1 MFSTISAVVG
11 GLGMFMLGMWL
22 MSEGLRMAAGNTLHQ
37 LLQHWTRTR
46 LHGLGMGFFLTALI
60 QHSGAVTVAT
70 IGFTNAGLLTLERAI
85 WIIFGTNI
93 GTTVT
98 AWLVA
103 MIGFNFNIAAFALP
117 LIGIGMLL
125 KISQGE
131 KAVAWL
137 GQALVGFG
145 VLFLGIDV
153 LKDSFAD
160 LGAAISLD
168 ISTGHLATDILL
180 FTGIGFLA
188 TVLLQSSSLMLAI
201 TMTALA
207 GGIIGLMPA
216 AAVVVGSNIGS
227 TSTAIFSSFGSTAAA
242 KRVVSSHVIFNL
254 LTASVTLLILAPL
267 LAILHFV
274 QQLLVDVPAETTTL
288 ALFHTLFNLLG
299 ILLIWPIA
307 NRLVNWLEH
316 RFISKEDEL
325 GKARYLDKHA
335 LNLPSLAMHG
345 LVKETQRVAE
355 MALKAAAD
363 SINFERL
370 HPDLKKNQQ
379 YCEQIILA
387 IGEYSHQLY
396 KQNLPESVSEKLPVL
411 LRINQYYAA
420 ISELAVMLN
429 KNRGTLETTMASHI
443 ETQLNDFYKDCL
455 SLVSAANINDS
466 GESDITHQMDSL
478 ESNYQSLKSLL
489 LRRGA
494 EGTLSIARMEKL
506 LTAISQAR
514 RICQQSMKAF
524 NYFQNSQF
532 ETDQN

>member
-1 MFSTISAVVG
+1 MVSTLFAVIG
-11 GLGMFMLGMWL
+11 GLGLFMLGMWL

-46 LHGLGMGFFLTALI
+46 LHGLGMGFLLTALI

-70 IGFTNAGLLTLERAI
+70 IGFINAGLLTLQRAM

-103 MIGFNFNIAAFALP
+103 IIGFNFNIAAFALP
-117 LIGIGMLL
+117 MIGIGMIL
-125 KISQGE
+125 KISQAE
-131 KAVAWL
+131 RPVAWL

-160 LGAAISLD
+160 LGAALSLD
-168 ISTGHLATDILL
+168 ISTGHLAADILL

-201 TMTALA
+201 TMAALA

-216 AAVVVGSNIGS
+216 AAVVIGSNIGS
-227 TSTAIFSSFGSTAAA
+227 TSTAVFSSFGSTAAA
-242 KRVVSSHVIFNL
+242 KRLVSSHVIFNL
-254 LTASVTLLILAPL
+254 LTATVALVILAPL
-267 LAILHFV
+267 LAVLHFL
-274 QQLLVDVPAETTTL
+274 QQIVVDVPADTTTL

-299 ILLIWPIA
+299 IVLIWPIA
-307 NRLVNWLEH
+307 NKLVNWLEH
-316 RFISKEDEL
+316 RFTGQEDVL
-325 GKARYLDKHA
+325 GKPHYLDKYA
-335 LNLPSLAMHG
+335 LDLPTLAMHS
-345 LVKETQRVAE
+345 LVKETQHVAD
-355 MALKAAAD
+355 MALKAATD

-370 HPDLKKNQQ
+370 SPDLKKNQHA
-379 YCEQIILA
+379 CDQIIIA

-396 KQNLPESVSEKLPVL
+396 KQKLPESVSEKLPEL

-420 ISELAVMLN
+420 ICELSVMLN
-429 KNRGTLETTMASHI
+429 KNRGTLETSIASKI
-443 ETQLNDFYKDCL
+443 EAQLNDFYNACL
-455 SLVSAANINDS
+455 RLLQAANIRDC
-466 GESDITHQMDSL
+466 GDSDIHHQMDAL
-478 ESNYQSLKSLL
+478 ESSYQSLKSVL

-494 EGTLSIARMEKL
+494 EGALSIARMDKL

-524 NYFQNSQF
+524 DCYRAGQF
-532 ETDQN
+532 LDDLM